1 MTRKPLQRS
10 DAERQRYR
18 LDPRTLEMLVCPLSK
33 TRLILSSDKSELI
46 SIVARYAFPIR
57 KGVPLLVIDAARRI
71 DEDEVEALRNRP
83 TDPD

>member
-1 MTRKPLQRS
+1 MTRKPLQRA

-33 TRLILSSDKSELI
+33 TRLTLSSDKSELI

-57 KGVPLLVIDAARRI
+57 RGVPLLVIDAARRI

-83 TDPD
+83 VEPD